1 MSDTRLTGYPIFEME
16 RERVKLRVFL
26 EKKKELKRFD

>member
-1 MSDTRLTGYPIFEME
+1 MSDSRLTGHPIFEME
-16 RERVKLRVFL
+16 KEGFKLRVFL